1 MARQVGLGLLGLSG
15 NEALQKRLVNYLKG
29 GRIHP
34 ALILGGPDREA
45 KFALARNIAKFL
57 LCRTQGGQDFCDEC
71 SVCRRIEKELHPDV
85 LILREEPDEPI
96 KIDTIRE
103 IIHQMTV
110 SPIEATHKVCLI
122 DECHRM
128 NTAAANAF
136 LKTLEEPGANRLFLL
151 LTSQPGSLLPTITS
165 RCLEFSLKPATAE
178 SEVTFS
184 PEQIQLFNEALQT
197 GDTTDFVASL
207 KEKEDCV
214 RFARFLQRTLRE
226 EAASGQADPGV
237 FERFDAALEL
247 EGRLRSNANYA
258 LMVDGFLRSHYLAGE
273 VK

>member
-1 MARQVGLGLLGLSG
+1 MERQVGLGLLGLSG
-15 NEALQKRLVNYLKG
+15 NEGLQKRLSNYLMG

-57 LCRTQGGQDFCDEC
+57 ICREQGGHGFCDTC

-85 LILREEPDEPI
+85 LTLKEEPDEPI

-110 SPIEATHKVCLI
+110 SPMEATHKICIL

-136 LKTLEEPGANRLFLL
+136 LKTLEEPGENRLFLL

-165 RCLEFSLKPATAE
+165 RCLEFSLKPQAAE
-178 SEVTFS
+178 ADVAFPAE
-184 PEQIQLFNEALQT
+184 LEAFFRQFLQT
-197 GDTTDFVASL
+197 GDTSELVAGL
-207 KEKEDCV
+207 KEKEDAV
-214 RFARFLQRTLRE
+214 RFARFLQKESRDE
-226 EAASGQADPGV
+226 ASGTAAAPDV
-237 FERFDAALEL
+237 FDRFEAALEL
-247 EGRLRSNANYA
+247 EGRLRSNANYG
-258 LMVDGFLRSHYLAGE
+258 LMVDGFLRSHYLPSG
-273 VK
+273 V